1 MWCIGK
7 ITPEYRRRMYDIL
20 GLYQEPYDP
29 RIPVVGVDEK
39 PKQLIEDSREPI
51 PMQPGNAEKY
61 DYEYVRN
68 GNANI
73 FVCVEPKHGKR
84 ITKVTNQRT
93 KKDFAEFMQEV
104 VLSYPYAEKLR
115 IVIDNLNTHSKSSFY
130 ETFNKE
136 EAERILSRLEFHY
149 TPKHASWLNVAE
161 IEISAIDAECTD
173 RRIKDIS
180 LLREE
185 VAACT
190 KIRNKERKRIN
201 WSFTKEKADEKLSKY
216 YIFNKKK

>member
-1 MWCIGK
+1 
-7 ITPEYRRRMYDIL
+7 
-20 GLYQEPYDP
+20 
-29 RIPVVGVDEK
+29 
-39 PKQLIEDSREPI
+39 
-51 PMQPGNAEKY
+51 
-61 DYEYVRN
+61 
-68 GNANI
+68 
-73 FVCVEPKHGKR
+73 
-84 ITKVTNQRT
+84 
-93 KKDFAEFMQEV
+93 MQEV

>member
-1 MWCIGK
+1 
-7 ITPEYRRRMYDIL
+7 
-20 GLYQEPYDP
+20 
-29 RIPVVGVDEK
+29 
-39 PKQLIEDSREPI
+39 
-51 PMQPGNAEKY
+51 
-61 DYEYVRN
+61 
-68 GNANI
+68 
-73 FVCVEPKHGKR
+73 
-84 ITKVTNQRT
+84 
-93 KKDFAEFMQEV
+93 MQEV

-161 IEISAIDAECTD
+161 IEISAIDAECAD

-190 KIRNKERKRIN
+190 KMRNEERKRIK
-201 WSFTKEKADEKLSKY
+201 WSFTKEKADKKLSKY
-216 YIFNKKK
+216 YIFNKNK